1 MHKSR
6 IILLDNA
13 LFWSLNCAQES
24 VFPFEA
30 TFSKYESSLTS
41 EHCNYFTESHKTMV
55 PMVKNS
61 LKKIRESLLMSKSEL
76 AREANVSPITIT
88 RIEEGKPCRLETK
101 RKILLALGYS
111 LSDSK
116 KIFGD

>member
-1 MHKSR
+1 MHKSN
-6 IILLDNA
+6 IILLDNS
-13 LFWSLNCAQES
+13 FISVLNQNQELAC
-24 VFPFEA
+24 PFEM
-30 TFSKYESSLTS
+30 TNSTHDHSLK
-41 EHCNYFTESHKTMV
+41 NGYYYYFLDCHKTMDQ
-55 PMVKNS
+55 MVKNS

-116 KIFGD
+116 KIFGE

>member
-1 MHKSR
+1 MHKSH
-6 IILLDNA
+6 IILLDNDV
-13 LFWSLNCAQES
+13 FSVLNQNQGLA
-24 VFPFEA
+24 VPFRLIN
-30 TFSKYESSLTS
+30 SKPQSSLKNES
-41 EHCNYFTESHKTMV
+41 CYYFLGCHKTMDQ
-55 PMVKNS
+55 MVKNS

-116 KIFGD
+116 KIFGE

>member
-1 MHKSR
+1 MHKSH
-6 IILLDNA
+6 IILLDNNR
-13 LFWSLNCAQES
+13 FWDLNRNQKLASLPQLTNTYPEYS
-24 VFPFEA
+24 WK
-30 TFSKYESSLTS
+30 SKR
-41 EHCNYFTESHKTMV
+41 CDDFFNWHKTMV

-61 LKKIRESLLMSKSEL
+61 LKEIRESLLMSKSEL

-116 KIFGD
+116 KLFGK

>member
-6 IILLDNA
+6 IILLDKEM
-13 LFWSLNCAQES
+13 FWVLNRNRASAIVSKLTNSNPESLL
-24 VFPFEA
+24 
-30 TFSKYESSLTS
+30 KS
-41 EHCNYFTESHKTMV
+41 EPCDYFFDCHKTMV
-55 PMVKNS
+55 QMVKNA
-61 LKKIRESLLMSKSEL
+61 LKEIRESLLMSKSEL

-116 KIFGD
+116 KIFGE